1 MKPTLLPE
9 NWRQTTQ
16 VLMPANY
23 SPVQPGQYDI
33 YPAYPL
39 APGQIQVGFAGLA
52 EILSLVRTVIID
64 GYPGVLWDSFRIQLE
79 AALLDRGMHAHFV
92 PVVKAMLPSGAVD
105 RLIEPYLGGN
115 DPLFGFRYPGE
126 LAAFFDKAHLE
137 KLLPDPQAKLNIVY
151 GCGAALAGWEG
162 LLLYI
167 DVPKNEIQFRAR
179 AKAVRNLGAAD
190 TLEPKVAYKRS
201 YFIDWPAA
209 NRHKAALLP
218 RIDWIIDE
226 QRPEQ
231 PTFMPGETLR
241 EGLRHM
247 AHTFFRVRP
256 WFEPGPW
263 GGQWIKEHIP
273 QLPQQAPNYAWSFE
287 LIVPE
292 NGLLFKSGDYLL
304 EVSFDTLMF
313 QEYQAVLGESAPNF
327 RFEFPIRY
335 DFLDTLDGGNL
346 SIQCHPRPEYIRS
359 QFGETFTQDECYYIL
374 DCIPGAR
381 VNLGFQAGI
390 NLQEFKNALIRS
402 AQSGEEIDIERYVQS
417 FPVKKHD
424 FLLIPNGTIHGS
436 GVGNLVLEISATP
449 YIFTFKMYDWLRVG
463 LDGMPRALNIERAFQ
478 NLYFDRQGAL
488 VRQEFISHPAL
499 LSQSTTGE
507 AWWRVI
513 HLPTHADHFYDVH
526 RLEFNAVIDV
536 DTLGSCHVLSL
547 VEGQRVRVETADG
560 GRVDFNYAETFV
572 IPAGTNHYR
581 LTSPDGL
588 ALKVVKTFIKPS
600 SQWVSGVVPE
610 AVT

>member
-1 MKPTLLPE
+1 MKPSLLTE

-16 VLMPANY
+16 ALLPAKY

-33 YPAYPL
+33 YPAFPL
-39 APGQIQVGFAGLA
+39 TPGQIRVGFAALA
-52 EILSLVRTVIID
+52 EILCSAGLVVID
-64 GYPGVLWDSFRIQLE
+64 GYPGVLWDSFCSQLE
-79 AALLDRGMHAHFV
+79 AALLAHGVRAHFV
-92 PVVKAMLPSGAVD
+92 PVAQAMLSSDAVD

-126 LAAFFDKAHLE
+126 LSNFFDRQRLNS
-137 KLLPDPQAKLNIVY
+137 LLPDPQVGLNIIY
-151 GCGAALAGWEG
+151 GCGAVLAGWEG
-162 LLLYI
+162 LLLYV

-179 AKAVRNLGAAD
+179 AKAVSNLGAAD
-190 TLEPKVAYKRS
+190 ALDPKVAYKRS

-209 NRHKAALLP
+209 NRHKADLLP

-231 PTFMPGETLR
+231 PTVMPGATLR
-241 EGLRHM
+241 DGLRDM
-247 AHTFFRVRP
+247 AHTFFRARP

-292 NGLLFKSGDYLL
+292 NGLLFQSGDYLL

-313 QEYQAVLGESAPNF
+313 QESQAVLGESAPNF

-374 DCIPGAR
+374 DCDPGACIH
-381 VNLGFQAGI
+381 LGFQAGI
-390 NLQEFKNALIRS
+390 DPQEFKEALIRS
-402 AQSGEEIDIERYVQS
+402 AQTRTAVDIDRYVQS
-417 FPVKKHD
+417 FSVKKHD

-449 YIFTFKMYDWLRVG
+449 YIFTFKMYDWLRMD
-463 LDGMPRALNIERAFQ
+463 LDGVPRVLNIERAFQ
-478 NLYFDRQGAL
+478 NLYFDRQGEL
-488 VRQEFISHPAL
+488 VEQEFISRPAL
-499 LSQSTTGE
+499 LSQGTIGE

-513 HLPTHADHFYDVH
+513 HLPTHANHFYDVH
-526 RLEFNAVIDV
+526 RLEFNDRIEIDTF
-536 DTLGSCHVLSL
+536 DSCHVLSL

-560 GRVDFNYAETFV
+560 ARADFNYAETFV
-572 IPAGTNHYR
+572 IPAGTGHYR

-588 ALKVVKTFIKPS
+588 ALKIVKTFIKPS
-600 SQWVSGVVPE
+600 SQWVPGVVPE